1 MTSSPQSAQLTVH
14 RRPPVGEAQ
23 ELLGHQHTLVV
34 IRLATFAAT
43 LTQVPVYEQVNAV
56 LLAMAGGLVLAT
68 CLAAQVVMLDRRPL
82 EQLRTWSLRLAAA
95 DALSVYLVSF
105 AFLGSDAWK
114 GYLYFP
120 LVGVEVALIGG
131 IQPGIVL
138 SIANVLAYGTQEWI
152 RGAWTDY
159 DHVQS
164 IFAIAV
170 MLMVFG
176 IAIASFGA
184 LAERGR
190 RNLRVLLDLTSA
202 LANQQEETE
211 TLELLD
217 ARLHDAV
224 GGRVRS
230 IAVLDVD
237 GSFQVVRWHN
247 QQRRVL
253 DRAAIDA
260 ALGDYERVA
269 AIFRAGQSI
278 TIEVD
283 SWSVAT
289 AALGLPEWT
298 RAVTLVPIVT
308 EGTWAGVLPVL
319 WPVAHMPTAEQLRLI
334 YGLAEQMG
342 IAIAQGQLRQV
353 RMLAQTD
360 PLTGLL
366 NHRAIVA
373 ELRAFTARA
382 SRGGSTFAALF
393 CDLDRFKVVNDTR
406 GHEAGDL
413 LLREIAQAVHGA
425 IRAGDVVGRYGGD
438 ELLVVAAD
446 TSGEQALVLARRI
459 RAAVAGVATT
469 FGVTAS
475 IGIAVHPGGGATAS
489 ALLASADGAMYE
501 AKRAGGDTARIA
513 VGGAGPEAG
522 PAIGAPPAPAV
533 PAIQGLH
540 GTVPEADNSERP

>member
-1 MTSSPQSAQLTVH
+1 MTASSPPAQVTVH
-14 RRPPVGEAQ
+14 RRPPVGEVQ
-23 ELLGHQHTLVV
+23 ELLGYQRAMVM
-34 IRLATFAAT
+34 IRLFALVAT
-43 LTQVPVYEQVNAV
+43 LTQVPAYEEVDLLVLAV
-56 LLAMAGGLVLAT
+56 AGGLVLAT
-68 CLAAQVVMLDRRPL
+68 CLVAQVVMLDRRPL
-82 EQLRTWSLRLAAA
+82 EYLRTWSLRLAAA
-95 DALSVYLVSF
+95 DALALYLVSA
-105 AFLGSDAWK
+105 AFLGSESWK

-120 LVGVEVALIGG
+120 LLGVEVALVGG
-131 IQPGIVL
+131 MRPGIALAV
-138 SIANVLAYGTQEWI
+138 ANVLAYGTQEWI
-152 RGAWTDY
+152 RGSWLDY
-159 DHVQS
+159 EHVQS
-164 IFAIAV
+164 MLAIGTMLIVSGVAIAG
-170 MLMVFG
+170 FG
-176 IAIASFGA
+176 V

-202 LANQQEETE
+202 LANQHEETE

-230 IAVLDVD
+230 IAVMDVD

-247 QQRRVL
+247 EQRRVL

-260 ALGDYERVA
+260 ALGDYERA
-269 AIFRAGQSI
+269 AAGFRAGQSM

-298 RAVTLVPIVT
+298 RSVTLVPIVT
-308 EGTWAGVLPVL
+308 EGVWTGVLPVL
-319 WPVAHMPTAEQLRLI
+319 WPNAHVPTAEQLRLL

-342 IAIAQGQLRQV
+342 ISIAQGQLRQV

-360 PLTGLL
+360 PLTSLL

-382 SRGGSTFAALF
+382 SRGGSSLAVLF

-446 TSGEQALVLARRI
+446 TTGEQALVLARRI
-459 RAAVAGVATT
+459 RDAVAGVATP
-469 FGVTAS
+469 FGVTVS
-475 IGIAVHPGGGATAS
+475 IGIAVYPEGGTTAS
-489 ALLASADGAMYE
+489 ALLTAADRAMYE
-501 AKRAGGDTARIA
+501 AKRAGGDTAS
-513 VGGAGPEAG
+513 VAGRTSEPDAG
-522 PAIGAPPAPAV
+522 IGDVSAPPAMPQAPAE
-533 PAIQGLH
+533 PS
-540 GTVPEADNSERP
+540 EAHNAERP